1 MDIIDEL
8 NESIGSNGSMLI
20 PEENDNNNNNFFG
33 DHSAISRIIAQTEPG
48 IEEEENITEQPQ
60 LFSPETIPV
69 NPPAAAA
76 ATADADAISQAIEGL
91 TERVQEQLQQPANEV
106 AAAAAAAAATPE
118 FLNST
123 AISNLPLETERLL
136 KPRSAPYQ
144 VPKKKIGPPQTW
156 MDNNARI
163 MKTFTGPSRAG
174 SKKIMKKNYGTTVG
188 KSKTDEDLPTDFYQI
203 FNESEKKEEEE
214 KEEEYEEEEEEKE
227 PEPSKKKKKSPKKK
241 KPKPKPKVKVTAL
254 KKGETEHVDVI
265 DDIVDLTK
273 KKNLKRK
280 ARPKKLDVPKEK
292 KSKPI
297 DKKRPREETP
307 LVKNKIAT
315 RKKKQTKLD
324 DDAK

>member
-1 MDIIDEL
+1 MYK
-8 NESIGSNGSMLI
+8 
-20 PEENDNNNNNFFG
+20 
-33 DHSAISRIIAQTEPG
+33 RQ
-48 IEEEENITEQPQ
+48 Q
-60 LFSPETIPV
+60 LFNPETIPV
-69 NPPAAAA
+69 NPPPAAAA
-76 ATADADAISQAIEGL
+76 NADAISQAIEGL
-91 TERVQEQLQQPANEV
+91 TERVQEQLQQPANEE
-106 AAAAAAAAATPE
+106 AAATTTPE

-123 AISNLPLETERLL
+123 AITNFPLETERLL
-136 KPRSAPYQ
+136 KPRPAPYQ
-144 VPKKKIGPPQTW
+144 VPKKKITPPQTW
-156 MDNNARI
+156 VDNNARI

-241 KPKPKPKVKVTAL
+241 KPKPKPKPKPKVKVTAL
-254 KKGETEHVDVI
+254 KKGETEHVDDI